1 MDGWPHPLI
10 FAHRGA
16 SAYAPENTLSAFEI
30 AFKQGAHAIE
40 LDAKLSAD
48 GQVVVI
54 HDATVNRTTDGKG
67 RVANLELA
75 ALRELDAGSSF
86 SEEFR
91 GEKIP
96 ILPEVFELVV
106 GTRLIINVELTNY
119 SNPRDTLVDQVC
131 GLVRRFGL
139 EKNVLFSSFLPA
151 NLVKARTLLP
161 DVPQGLLAMRGWL
174 GGWARSFGFNFGQY
188 DALHP
193 HLRDVTPRR
202 ITRVHRL
209 GRRVHVWTV
218 NDIKDIRRLF
228 KWGVDGIFSDDP
240 LVALE
245 ALKTQA

>member
-16 SAYAPENTLSAFEI
+16 SAHAPENTLSAFEI
-30 AFKQGAHAIE
+30 ALKQGAHAIE

-48 GQVVVI
+48 GQVVVM

-75 ALRELDAGSSF
+75 ALRKLDAGSSF
-86 SEEFR
+86 SDEFR

-96 ILPEVFELVV
+96 TLAEVFELVV
-106 GTRLIINVELTNY
+106 GTRLIVNVELTNY
-119 SNPRDTLVDQVC
+119 NSPRDTLVERVC
-131 GLVRRFGL
+131 ELVRYFGM
-139 EKNVLFSSFLPA
+139 EKSVLFSSFLPS

-161 DVPQGLLAMRGWL
+161 DVSQGLLAMPGWL
-174 GGWARSFGFNFGQY
+174 GSWARSFWFNFGKY
-188 DALHP
+188 EALHP
-193 HLRDVTPRR
+193 YLRDVTPRR

-240 LVALE
+240 LQALE
-245 ALKTQA
+245 ALKIQV